1 MAEQPCI
8 PEPSRSYFT
17 SALYSA
23 VQSSCHLTSVRESG
37 LRLVLVAAVNS
48 VGIRRKGELL
58 PSPDP
63 TSDPGRPQCSK
74 CGGRDSLILNVS
86 PTPPGA

>member
-8 PEPSRSYFT
+8 PEPSGSYFT
-17 SALYSA
+17 SALYS

-63 TSDPGRPQCSK
+63 TSDPGRPHLSVVNVV
-74 CGGRDSLILNVS
+74 GGIH
-86 PTPPGA
+86 